1 MLLFQF
7 VIFVL
12 YSILINNLVPAPCWF
27 QFAKIQFYFQLST
40 KKMVSRAFDSFDC
53 STDDCTA
60 LIISS
65 RKPVERLSIPF
76 RFFRLLSLK
85 TLSATAKIAQKR
97 LGHAFDSFDWYFTND
112 YPHIGDY
119 LKKVPDG
126 KK

>member
-1 MLLFQF
+1 MLVSVCKDTILF
-7 VIFVL
+7 
-12 YSILINNLVPAPCWF
+12 SIID
-27 QFAKIQFYFQLST
+27 

-60 LIISS
+60 QIVRS
-65 RKPVERLSIPF
+65 RKPVERLSIPI
-76 RFFRLLSLK
+76 RISRLLSLK